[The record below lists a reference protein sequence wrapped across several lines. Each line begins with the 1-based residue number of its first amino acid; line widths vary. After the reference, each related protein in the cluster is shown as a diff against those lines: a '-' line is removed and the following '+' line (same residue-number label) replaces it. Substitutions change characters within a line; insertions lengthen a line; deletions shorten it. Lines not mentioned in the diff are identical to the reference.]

1 MATNVTW
8 LPQVPRT
15 SEQVFGAEAVAF
27 PLSDDLE
34 YIPFTPDNVEAW
46 IEAQLLDCQN
56 LARQHG
62 LTKTASALDTALD
75 QLGQF
80 TVQCD
85 SPGESAEEPGHGIA
99 LVR

>member
-1 MATNVTW
+1 MANNVTW
-8 LPQVPRT
+8 LPQVPRA
-15 SEQVFGAEAVAF
+15 SEQEFGTEAVAF
-27 PLSDDLE
+27 PPSDDQE

-56 LARQHG
+56 LARQYG
-62 LTKTASALDTALD
+62 LTKTASILDTALD

-85 SPGESAEEPGHGIA
+85 SAGEGAKEPGHGIA